1 MQSQGSQGGLHPTRL
16 AVKAAPE
23 WEILGALGLY
33 SLLLVATAYT
43 GFTMQIPWGY
53 YQVLERTELV
63 ARLGESIWYLHS
75 QPPLLNLV
83 LGLALKLARAIG
95 LPDEVP
101 LLWLHGVAGAAAVY
115 GFAKVSQFLVTKA
128 SLRRL
133 AIVLFAIHPVLY
145 TTLYQYFYS
154 FHELVIFSLLPIA
167 VYAFARRPNTAA
179 YAWVCVGVVLLATTH
194 SLFHFAFGIAILAGL
209 PLVCRSAEKDAGTAL
224 FRGAR
229 LAWLLGSIALLLAWP
244 LKNGLIF
251 GSYQASSWAG
261 YNLALELPVDIQ
273 KLPPRDWNVP
283 ERFSEIPALAKRWK
297 SHAAVNW
304 NHYSIIQHS
313 KNQGDLA
320 REAIAKD
327 PTALARKAALNY
339 WNFTRFS
346 GRNPYTGSFGVSGAV
361 FPDYLQPWMAA
372 YEAIVFLDPRGRED
386 VAHRA
391 YRFPLRQ
398 SWALSG
404 FSFVFPLVML
414 GAAFAIGRSW
424 KSDPARSRTAL
435 FLFFCVAWVLTLALL
450 VDGSEG
456 NRIRFST
463 EPYLF
468 LLAFFGLDLL
478 ARRWRERPKSPD
490 TGA

>member
-1 MQSQGSQGGLHPTRL
+1 MQRQGSQGGSHPTRS
-16 AVKAAPE
+16 AVGAAPE
-23 WEILGALGLY
+23 WEIFGALGLY
-33 SLLLVATAYT
+33 SLLLVVTAYT

-53 YQVLERTELV
+53 YQVLERAELI

-83 LGLALKLARAIG
+83 LGLTLKTARALG
-95 LPDEVP
+95 LPETVP

-115 GFAKVSQFLVTKA
+115 GFAKVSQLLVTRV

-133 AIVLFAIHPVLY
+133 AIVLFVIHPVLY
-145 TTLYQYFYS
+145 TTLYHYFYS

-167 VYAFARRPNTAA
+167 VYSFARRPNTAA
-179 YAWVCVGVVLLATTH
+179 YAWVCVGVVLLTATH
-194 SLFHFAFGIAILAGL
+194 SLFHFAFGIAILVGL
-209 PLVCRSAEKDAGTAL
+209 PLVCRSSTKAGAAV

-229 LAWLLGSIALLLAWP
+229 LAWMLGGIALLLAWP

-251 GSYQASSWAG
+251 GSYHASSWAG

-273 KLPPRDWNVP
+273 KLPLRNWSVP
-283 ERFSEIPALAKRWK
+283 DKFSEIPALTKRWK

-320 REAIAKD
+320 REAILKNPA
-327 PTALARKAALNY
+327 ALARKATLNY

-346 GRNPYTGSFGVSGAV
+346 GRNPYTGTFGISGAR
-361 FPDYLQPWMAA
+361 FPDYLQPWMAV
-372 YEAIVFLDPRGRED
+372 YEAVVFQDPRSRDD

-404 FSFVFPLVML
+404 FSFVFPLVMV

-424 KSDPARSRTAL
+424 KTDPARSRTAL
-435 FLFFCVAWVLTLALL
+435 FLFFCVAWVFAVALL
-450 VDGSEG
+450 VDGSEA

-468 LLAFFGLDLL
+468 LLAFFALDLL
-478 ARRWRERPKSPD
+478 ARRWRGRPTSPD